1 MLDIASLGFRVDS
14 SQLTGATGHLNKFS
28 AASDRAAA
36 VTNRLKVALAG
47 LGVGLSL
54 NAFVQA
60 ADTYRQMSNT
70 LKVLGNDTQQAAD
83 KISDLAAMAA
93 RTRTPLGATVD
104 LFQRTSIAA
113 RELGASQEQVMRFTE
128 NVGLALAQQGGS
140 AESAAGAL
148 TQLGQALAGGTVR
161 AEEFNSILEGAY
173 PLALAAAQGI
183 DGAAGSV
190 GRLRNMVVEGQVS
203 SQEFFAAILS
213 QSSALE
219 AAFANTAPTVGQAMQ
234 VLRDS
239 VTLTVGAFDSA
250 TGASSGF
257 ASAIMTLAQGVNTL
271 GGLLTAH
278 SELIQRIVPYATAA
292 AVAYGGV
299 LAVSLGSTLVTAIR
313 ATITQMIALEMALG
327 ATTKASALMSIAI
340 KAQAAA
346 LSLLKR
352 ALVATGFGALIV
364 GMGEALNLFMR
375 LKDATDSWGGALSAL
390 GDLARLVWQGIVDS
404 ASAIPAGLSAVWN
417 AVRADFFSMIAGLA
431 EGWQGFVDSL
441 NGAFGNSSGFLF
453 DVSSSI
459 GTVAANME
467 GLAES
472 AKGDVARNMSEAGGI
487 VRDAFAPVAAKMAE
501 LTASTNEAS
510 AASTKLGNAGGAG
523 PRGAGGKVAKGA
535 GAAAAATKDLLAE
548 LNKELDARQALI
560 GLYGEERER
569 AEALQQVQQKLG
581 DDLKKYSAE
590 AIQGAQD
597 RIVAIG
603 REEKAWEATMQRM
616 DSLTDSLAGAFG
628 DWMADGL
635 RSFKDFTSA
644 ILGSFKS
651 MISDMIATAVRNPI
665 QLTITG
671 AMGGMGGAGAAG
683 AGVPGAGGA
692 GILGGIGAAVG
703 GLASWGISGG
713 VAGFTGL
720 MSGGVGG
727 ALTAVGTQAALAGSG
742 LSSLAVGLGAI
753 AAPVAAVAGLFS
765 FFEKSTKELDAGL
778 RITVDGMDTLVE
790 TFSKTET
797 RRFWGLSKKRKTDY
811 DAADAATADP
821 IEAYVAKMQTGV
833 MDMAKLL
840 GVGAGAFE
848 NFSAQI
854 KLSTKD
860 MTDEQAIQA
869 IQAELT
875 KLGDEFAG
883 LVPDLAKFSAE
894 GEGAHATLTRLSAS
908 LVGVNASLGDLG
920 LRLYD
925 LSVNGAGA
933 AAAFADMFGGLDQ
946 FQQAAG
952 AYYQEFYSEAER
964 MTRLQEVSTKALR
977 DAGLAVPA
985 TREAYRA
992 LVEAQNLSTDAGRKA
1007 AAVLLQLAPAFDQ
1020 MFDAAEAARLASMQ
1034 SIADANAL
1042 RAGLLDSLM
1051 TDQQRAVQAQAE
1063 ITATFAALNM
1073 TVPTTLEGLRAIIA
1087 GLDLT
1092 SEAGRTAL
1100 AQIAGIADELKDKL
1114 IPAQGGGG
1122 RVTSSGGGGSRQD
1135 NTAEERER
1143 LERQLL
1149 QLQGN
1154 TFELRQ
1160 RELNAL
1166 APANRALQE
1175 MIWQLEDAK
1184 DAMDNLKTDGFATLV
1199 DFELARARQA
1209 NNKAAP
1215 VALKAQETRQRQ
1227 DSAILTE
1234 IRDYMFTVANNTHR
1248 AARET
1253 RDLRMLQEGTGA

>member
-36 VTNRLKVALAG
+36 VTNRLKIALAG

-70 LKVLGNDTQQAAD
+70 LKVLGNDTQQAAE
-83 KISDLAAMAA
+83 KISELAAMAA

-257 ASAIMTLAQGVNTL
+257 ASAIMTLAQGINTL
-271 GGLLTAH
+271 GGFLTAH

-313 ATITQMIALEMALG
+313 ATIAQMIALEMALG
-327 ATTKASALMSIAI
+327 ATTKASAVMSIAI

-352 ALVATGFGALIV
+352 ALVATGFGALII

-375 LKDATDSWGGALSAL
+375 LKDATGSWGGALSAL

-523 PRGAGGKVAKGA
+523 PGGAGGKVAKGA

-628 DWMADGL
+628 DWISSGL
-635 RSFKDFTSA
+635 RDFKDFTSS
-644 ILGSFKS
+644 ILDSFRS
-651 MISDMIATAVRNPI
+651 MISDMIATAVANPI
-665 QLTITG
+665 RLTITG
-671 AMGGMGGAGAAG
+671 AMG
-683 AGVPGAGGA
+683 AGVPGAAMAGAPGA

-703 GLASWGISGG
+703 GLASWG
-713 VAGFTGL
+713 
-720 MSGGVGG
+720 MSGAVSGVSGLLAGGLGG
-727 ALTAVGTQAALAGSG
+727 AFKAVTTQAALAGGG
-742 LSSLAVGLGAI
+742 LAGLATTLGAI
-753 AAPVAAVAGLFS
+753 AAPVAAVAAVFS
-765 FFEKSTKELDAGL
+765 FFKKSTKELDRGL
-778 RITVDGMDTLVE
+778 RVTVEGMDALVE
-790 TFSKTET
+790 TFTRTET

-821 IEAYVAKMQTGV
+821 IESAIGKVQQSV
-833 MDMAKLL
+833 LDMAATL
-840 GVGAGAFE
+840 GTGSEAF
-848 NFSAQI
+848 AQFAYQF

-869 IQAELT
+869 IQAEI
-875 KLGDEFAG
+875 
-883 LVPDLAKFSAE
+883 AKFGDAYAGMIPGLARFALE
-894 GEGAHATLTRLSAS
+894 GEGSLATLERLSTS
-908 LVGVNASLGDLG
+908 LTTVNGVMADLG
-920 LRLYD
+920 LQLYET
-925 LSVNGAGA
+925 SVSGAGA
-933 AAAFADMFGGLDQ
+933 AAAFAQLFGGLDQ
-946 FQQAAG
+946 FAQATG
-952 AYYQEFYSEAER
+952 AYYSAFYSDQER
-964 MTRLQEVSTKALR
+964 LARLTQVSTQAIR

-985 TREAYRA
+985 TREAYRQ
-992 LVEAQNLSTDAGRKA
+992 LVEAQNLSTEAGRKA
-1007 AAVLLQLAPAFDQ
+1007 AAMLLQLAPAFDQ
-1020 MFDAAEAARLASMQ
+1020 IYDAAESARLAAEKA
-1034 SIADANAL
+1034 IADANATRENL
-1042 RAGLLDSLM
+1042 LLDLM
-1051 TDQQRAVQAQAE
+1051 TEQQRAAYQQAQ
-1063 ITATFAALNM
+1063 IAAVFRDLNM
-1073 TVPTTLEGLRAIIA
+1073 TVPTTLDGLQAIIA

-1092 SEAGRTAL
+1092 GEAGRAAL
-1100 AQIAGIADELKDKL
+1100 AQIAGIADALKDKL

-1175 MIWQLEDAK
+1175 MIWRLEDAK

-1209 NNKAAP
+1209 NSNAAP

>member
-1 MLDIASLGFRVDS
+1 MALDVANLGFSVDS
-14 SQLTGATGHLNKFS
+14 SALRTAKTDLDAMAGAAGRAAPAVQEIISRATGLASSGRTAADSTREWVAELNRQAASFDSLRTSVDPAFAATKRYEAAVEQANAAVKAGIVSQGEANRVLQS
-28 AASDRAAA
+28 AAQAYQGASRNVVAMEQAARTSGGVFQRYQHEIRNTSYQLQDMAVQISTGTDVMRTMSMQLPQLLGGFGAWGAVIGVVVGVLGGVMASMKGWGGETDRLKSSLDSLNAAMERSRSAADNADMKVSELAATFGQGASEASKLYEQIAQLARLQSLQTLNETTKALVQEFSGLKSLLDTIDAEKSLGLDDSGLVVASVEQIRKQFSLTVAEARMLTDLLNDVQSAKSLSDKATAAQELAGFLADGALSGREFSSAMIAAA
-36 VTNRLKVALAG
+36 VSASDVALAALESANSTDTAVVATNNWAASMAGVAAQINAIAAALAG
-47 LGVGLSL
+47 LGGGV
-54 NAFVQA
+54 
-60 ADTYRQMSNT
+60 
-70 LKVLGNDTQQAAD
+70 
-83 KISDLAAMAA
+83 ISRAAMFVERNA
-93 RTRTPLGATVD
+93 
-104 LFQRTSIAA
+104 IAA
-113 RELGASQEQVMRFTE
+113 GKSV
-128 NVGLALAQQGGS
+128 AQ
-140 AESAAGAL
+140 ARIE
-148 TQLGQALAGGTVR
+148 
-161 AEEFNSILEGAY
+161 
-173 PLALAAAQGI
+173 
-183 DGAAGSV
+183 
-190 GRLRNMVVEGQVS
+190 VEK
-203 SQEFFAAILS
+203 F
-213 QSSALE
+213 
-219 AAFANTAPTVGQAMQ
+219 NTAAKWDAQIM
-234 VLRDS
+234 
-239 VTLTVGAFDSA
+239 GAQSK
-250 TGASSGF
+250 
-257 ASAIMTLAQGVNTL
+257 
-271 GGLLTAH
+271 GGIFGT
-278 SELIQRIVPYATAA
+278 IAA
-292 AVAYGGV
+292 N
-299 LAVSLGSTLVTAIR
+299 
-313 ATITQMIALEMALG
+313 ALG
-327 ATTKASALMSIAI
+327 AAKAVEMGNIEMAAENAI
-340 KAQAAA
+340 LVQNAQA
-346 LSLLKR
+346 SER
-352 ALVATGFGALIV
+352 A
-364 GMGEALNLFMR
+364 
-375 LKDATDSWGGALSAL
+375 
-390 GDLARLVWQGIVDS
+390 
-404 ASAIPAGLSAVWN
+404 
-417 AVRADFFSMIAGLA
+417 
-431 EGWQGFVDSL
+431 
-441 NGAFGNSSGFLF
+441 
-453 DVSSSI
+453 
-459 GTVAANME
+459 
-467 GLAES
+467 
-472 AKGDVARNMSEAGGI
+472 
-487 VRDAFAPVAAKMAE
+487 
-501 LTASTNEAS
+501 
-510 AASTKLGNAGGAG
+510 AASTAKKGGAS
-523 PRGAGGKVAKGA
+523 KGA
-535 GAAAAATKDLLAE
+535 GKSAKTAAAATRDLIAE
-548 LNKELDARQALI
+548 LNKELDARQSLI
-560 GLYGEERER
+560 GLYGEERDR
-569 AEALQQVQQKLG
+569 MEALQQVQQKLG
-581 DDLKKYSAE
+581 KDLGKYSAA
-590 AIQGAQD
+590 AIQGAAD

-603 REEKAWEATMQRM
+603 KEEKAWEATMQRM

-628 DWMADGL
+628 DWISSGL
-635 RSFKDFTSA
+635 RNFKDFTSA

-671 AMGGMGGAGAAG
+671 AWGGMGGAGAAV

-692 GILGGIGAAVG
+692 GMLGGIGAAVG
-703 GLASWGISGG
+703 GLASWGTSGA

-727 ALTAVGTQAALAGSG
+727 ALTAVGTQAALAGGG

-753 AAPVAAVAGLFS
+753 AAPVATVAGLFS
-765 FFEKSTKELDAGL
+765 FFKKSTKELDRGL
-778 RITVDGMDTLVE
+778 RVTVEGMDTLVE
-790 TFSKTET
+790 TFTRTET
-797 RRFWGLSKKRKTDY
+797 RRFWGLSKKRKTSY
-811 DAADAATADP
+811 DPADAATADP

-833 MDMAKLL
+833 MEMAKLL

-869 IQAELT
+869 IHAELT

-894 GEGAHATLTRLSAS
+894 GEGALATLTRLSAS
-908 LVGVNASLGDLG
+908 LAGVNASLGDLG

-933 AAAFADMFGGLDQ
+933 AAAFAGLFGGLDQ

-952 AYYQEFYSEAER
+952 AYYKEFYSDAER

-992 LVEAQNLSTDAGRKA
+992 LVDAQNLSTDAGRKA

-1020 MFDAAEAARLASMQ
+1020 MFDAAEAARLAAMQ
-1034 SIADANAL
+1034 AIADANAS

-1100 AQIAGIADELKDKL
+1100 AQIAGIADALKDKL
-1114 IPAQGGGG
+1114 IPVQSGGG
-1122 RVTSSGGGGSRQD
+1122 RQSIGGGSPG
-1135 NTAEERER
+1135 NNAAEERER

-1175 MIWQLEDAK
+1175 MIWRLEDAK

-1209 NNKAAP
+1209 NSEAAP

-1227 DSAILTE
+1227 DSATLTE